1 MFIRD
6 DVYTFFKGMLEGIN
20 YFFVIYMVIYSV
32 FLFVSVVSGSVKLYH
47 KRKQEKFKNT
57 IHQNYYIPVSIIVP
71 AYNEEV
77 TVVETVKSL
86 LALDYKLYEIIVVD
100 DGSRDETSR
109 KLIEAFDMRQSERPI
124 PKKISC
130 QREEAVYETSDLKVP
145 LTLVRKINGGKADAL
160 NMGINISRYPY
171 FICMDADSV
180 LQYDSLSKIVVPV
193 IEEENVVAVGGV
205 VRPCNG
211 IKIENGRV
219 KNYHLPDN
227 IIAAMQV
234 LEYDRSFLA
243 SRILFDKF
251 NASLLISGAFGLFKK
266 DVVTAAGGYDS
277 KTMGEDMEL
286 VVKLHEYCILN
297 NMDYRI
303 RYATDA
309 VCWSQ
314 APESLRD
321 LRKQRKRWHIGLFQ
335 TLAKH
340 IEMLLNPR
348 FGAIALSYLYFFVFE
363 FLSPFIEVFGLISM
377 FIAWAIDLI
386 NVPFMIVFLIVYTG
400 FGCVLTL
407 TAFFARVQISDLRIS
422 SGDVLKAIMLC
433 FFEIGGLRF
442 VMAFVR
448 ATALIGY
455 NKKKLSWG
463 RIERKKMD
471 IK

>member
-1 MFIRD
+1 M
-6 DVYTFFKGMLEGIN
+6 
-20 YFFVIYMVIYSV
+20 
-32 FLFVSVVSGSVKLYH
+32 
-47 KRKQEKFKNT
+47 
-57 IHQNYYIPVSIIVP
+57 
-71 AYNEEV
+71 
-77 TVVETVKSL
+77 
-86 LALDYKLYEIIVVD
+86 
-100 DGSRDETSR
+100 
-109 KLIEAFDMRQSERPI
+109 
-124 PKKISC
+124 
-130 QREEAVYETSDLKVP
+130 
-145 LTLVRKINGGKADAL
+145 
-160 NMGINISRYPY
+160 
-171 FICMDADSV
+171 
-180 LQYDSLSKIVVPV
+180 
-193 IEEENVVAVGGV
+193 
-205 VRPCNG
+205 
-211 IKIENGRV
+211 
-219 KNYHLPDN
+219 
-227 IIAAMQV
+227 
-234 LEYDRSFLA
+234 
-243 SRILFDKF
+243 
-251 NASLLISGAFGLFKK
+251 
-266 DVVTAAGGYDS
+266 TAAGGYDS

-340 IEMLLNPR
+340 IGMLLNPR

-400 FGCVLTL
+400 FGCILTL

-442 VMAFVR
+442 VMACVR

>member
-1 MFIRD
+1 MLIRD
-6 DVYTFFKGMLEGIN
+6 DLYTVLKGILEVIN
-20 YFFVIYMVIYSV
+20 YFFVIYMVVYSI
-32 FLFVSVVSGSVKLYH
+32 FLFMSVVFGSVKLYQ
-47 KRKQEKFKNT
+47 KRRQEKLKNA

-86 LALDYKLYEIIVVD
+86 LSLDYKLYEIVVVD
-100 DGSRDETSR
+100 DGSRDDTSK
-109 KLIEAFDMRQSERPI
+109 KLVEAFNMQLIERPI
-124 PKKISC
+124 PKRINC
-130 QREEAVYETSDLKVP
+130 QREEYVYEARDLKVP
-145 LTLVRKINGGKADAL
+145 LTLVRKKNGGKADAL
-160 NMGINISRYPY
+160 NMGINICRYPY

-180 LQYDSLSKIVVPV
+180 LQYDSLSRIVVPL
-193 IEEENVVAVGGV
+193 IEERNVVAVGGV

-211 IKIENGRV
+211 VKIENGRV
-219 KNYHLPDN
+219 LDYHLPDN

-251 NASLLISGAFGLFKK
+251 NASLIISGAFGLFKK
-266 DVVTAAGGYDS
+266 DVVVAAGGYDS
-277 KTMGEDMEL
+277 STMGEDMEL

-297 NMDYRI
+297 DVDYKI

-309 VCWSQ
+309 ICWSQ

-335 TLAKH
+335 TLIKH
-340 IEMLLNPR
+340 IKMLLNPK
-348 FGAIALSYLYFFVFE
+348 FGMIALSYLYFFVFE
-363 FLSPFIEVFGLISM
+363 FLSPFIEIFGLVSM

-386 NVPFMIVFLIVYTG
+386 NVPFMIMFLAVYTG
-400 FGCVLTL
+400 FGCILTL
-407 TAFFARVQISDLRIS
+407 TAFFARVQISDLKIS
-422 SGDVLKAIMLC
+422 LSDVLKAVMLC
-433 FFEIGGLRF
+433 FAEIGGLRF

-463 RIERKKMD
+463 RIERKKID